1 MTLVMEL
8 QFLVAEE
15 GDVLEEE
22 CDRVGG
28 PGCCYRLWHY
38 AFMWLG

>member
-1 MTLVMEL
+1 MGL
-8 QFLVAEE
+8 QFVVNGE

-28 PGCCYRLWHY
+28 PGRCYRLRHY